1 MNRKDVGKMR
11 KYTLRNL
18 KMFGITP
25 LRQVLSSQLF
35 QTAQQNHM
43 RSSTV
48 LIPEVVFW
56 LMATVSLA
64 QKSMAGSI
72 SAFWADLRG
81 TIPFLSPTPI
91 TEEAFCVARKKLKL
105 RFFKNIFRLVIRR
118 YQDNHLAERYR
129 WRGFRLLGIDGMK
142 MALPSSPKLKKYF
155 PPTSN
160 QKGDSNIAQ
169 GLLVGLVGLWNG
181 ICYDFKL
188 VSSKGSEQK
197 CARNLIGRFLG
208 QGDLL
213 MCDRNFPDY
222 HTLALI
228 LSRKAEYLF
237 HLASNRFHKLI
248 QIKTP
253 SGRDDE
259 WYIILC
265 LPKKLQ
271 EQFPGFP
278 VEFTAR
284 VIRYQ
289 RKGFR
294 PSLLITSLLD
304 TDIYSYEE
312 IVNLYHQRWRQETMR
327 REWKYSLSMS
337 NFRSTTVQ
345 GIFKEVYV
353 QLTIN
358 NVLRWLMS
366 EAAELS
372 DCRPVDLK
380 FLECKRLLMSY
391 ICVMSTA
398 PLELLPNIYSAL
410 IQNLSEQK
418 ILVRPG
424 RSYWRKYGNKA
435 HNKGNGKYIL
445 PARILE
451 EERAVA

>member
-1 MNRKDVGKMR
+1 MNRKVIDSMR
-11 KYTLRNL
+11 EYTLKNL

-25 LRQVLSSQLF
+25 LRQILSPELF
-35 QTAQQNHM
+35 QAAQPNAT
-43 RSSTV
+43 RSSTM

-72 SAFWADLRG
+72 SAFWGDLRG
-81 TIPFLSPTPI
+81 AMPFLSPTPI
-91 TEEAFCVARKKLKL
+91 TEEAFCIARKKLKL
-105 RFFKNIFRLVIRR
+105 RFFKNIFRSVIQR
-118 YQDNHLAERYR
+118 YQDNNLAENYR
-129 WRGFRLLGIDGMK
+129 WRGFRLFGIDGMK
-142 MALPSSPKLKKYF
+142 MALPSSSKLKKYF
-155 PPTSN
+155 PPASN
-160 QKGDSNIAQ
+160 HKGDSKLAQ
-169 GLLVGLVGLWNG
+169 GLLVGLVGLWDG
-181 ICYDFKL
+181 MCYDFKL
-188 VSSKGSEQK
+188 VSNKGSEQK
-197 CARNLIGRFLG
+197 CARNLIRRFLG

-228 LSRKAEYLF
+228 SSRKADYLF

-248 QIKTP
+248 PTKTP
-253 SGRDDE
+253 SGRNDQ
-259 WYIILC
+259 WYITLR

-271 EQFPGFP
+271 KEFPCFP

-304 TDIYSYEE
+304 TEIYSYED
-312 IVNLYHQRWRQETMR
+312 IVNLYHQRWRQETMH

-372 DCRPVDLK
+372 NCRPVDLK

-391 ICVMSTA
+391 VCVMNTA
-398 PLELLPNIYSAL
+398 PLELLPNIYSSL
-410 IQNLSEQK
+410 IESMSRQK
-418 ILVRPG
+418 IRVRPG
-424 RSYWRKYGNKA
+424 RSYQRQHDNKPR
-435 HNKGNGKYIL
+435 NKGNGKYAL
-445 PARILE
+445 PARVVE
-451 EERAVA
+451 EGAAA